1 MVVLFK
7 NKKRKKIIKSFVTK
21 NKAESYFKKK
31 IDESDIV
38 KFNVDVENAKKVK
51 YELGLLSI
59 IDDSQLVLF
68 KQDDIG
74 RNVKIEIVDS
84 DYKIIKIENYNISEK
99 IFDWSTKKRIS
110 FDEFFTKYFKEKDL
124 KSIFTLNNKLIIQKD
139 EKINIFSLKNSDESK
154 RFLQTLQEYM
164 ISQKRFDGLFVKDTD
179 TIHRKYL
186 YDLLEK
192 NGVDK
197 KRIITT
203 NYFGEAKPIDSNETA
218 DGRRNNRR
226 VDVKFIKP

>member
-21 NKAESYFKKK
+21 NKAELYFKKK

-51 YELGLLSI
+51 YEIGLLSI
-59 IDDSQLVLF
+59 IDESQLVLF

-84 DYKIIKIENYNISEK
+84 DYKIIKIENYNIPEK
-99 IFDWSTKKRIS
+99 IFDWSTNKRIS
-110 FDEFFTKYFKEKDL
+110 FNEFFMKYFKEKDL
-124 KSIFTLNNKLIIQKD
+124 KSVFTLNNKLIIQKD
-139 EKINIFSLKNSDESK
+139 EKVSVFSLKNSGESK

-164 ISQKRFDGLFVKDTD
+164 ISQGRFDGLFVTDTD

-192 NGVDK
+192 NGIDK
-197 KRIITT
+197 KRLYRQSTT
-203 NYFGEAKPIDSNETA
+203 FSERK
-218 DGRRNNRR
+218 
-226 VDVKFIKP
+226 

>member
-38 KFNVDVENAKKVK
+38 KFNADVENAKKVK

-197 KRIITT
+197 KRLYRQSTT
-203 NYFGEAKPIDSNETA
+203 FSERK
-218 DGRRNNRR
+218 
-226 VDVKFIKP
+226 

>member
-1 MVVLFK
+1 MNYLVVLFK

-192 NGVDK
+192 NGVNK
-197 KRIITT
+197 KRLYRQSTT
-203 NYFGEAKPIDSNETA
+203 FSERK
-218 DGRRNNRR
+218 
-226 VDVKFIKP
+226 

>member
-1 MVVLFK
+1 LVVLFK

-38 KFNVDVENAKKVK
+38 KFNADVENAKKVK

-197 KRIITT
+197 KRLYRQSTT
-203 NYFGEAKPIDSNETA
+203 FSERK
-218 DGRRNNRR
+218 
-226 VDVKFIKP
+226 